1 MSGLRTHHIV
11 VALIAILVA
20 IALLSNFYLW

>member
-11 VALIAILVA
+11 LAAVAILVGV
-20 IALLSNFYLW
+20 ALLSNFYLW